1 MNKKI
6 FAIIIEFAW
15 IAMSIFCLV
24 TAFFYTKKVGMQNA
38 WLIYVFAFISLGMFF
53 VRRMQRK
60 NQEKRNKKY
69 GNN

>member
-1 MNKKI
+1 
-6 FAIIIEFAW
+6 
-15 IAMSIFCLV
+15 MSIFCLV